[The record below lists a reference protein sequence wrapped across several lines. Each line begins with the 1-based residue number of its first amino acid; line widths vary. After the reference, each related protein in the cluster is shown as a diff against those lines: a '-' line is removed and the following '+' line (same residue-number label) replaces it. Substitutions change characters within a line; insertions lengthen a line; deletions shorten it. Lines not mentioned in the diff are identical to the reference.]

1 MLYDH
6 IFVDVFNVYHRLKSK
21 STDIFVRASNVI
33 DYIEDM
39 NCHLQKDG
47 DLYLLFDPIP
57 KTDLGEKA
65 CFRNSVTERQ
75 LIDRDYK
82 SNRLK
87 DPIDISVISLIYK
100 YFEYRG
106 EKYKSVKNS
115 YSEADDF
122 VESLIESLPNSKIAL
137 ITTDLDW
144 SKYIS
149 ENVYFIN
156 ESWDRPMTKEDF
168 KDKYGYYP
176 SILFLTLYK
185 AIFGDG
191 SDNIKSLFTIKRVF
205 YYSDLKKAVFNFF
218 DNLDNSET
226 VKSFVRRFFEYTSS
240 DCFLKEGRN
249 AEEELFLILSTA
261 DSRYG
266 EPINIFKS
274 NIALIRSRCKNATK
288 YVSWKKENSKINK
301 AIDASLGRNVN
312 LDNNSKKFKFGGVK
326 LV

>member
-6 IFVDVFNVYHRLKSK
+6 IFVDVFNIYHKLKSK
-21 STDIFVRASNVI
+21 STNTFVRASNVI

-39 NCHLQKDG
+39 NCHLSKDG

-75 LIDRDYK
+75 KIDRDYK

-87 DPIDISVISLIYK
+87 DPEDISAISLVHK

-122 VESLIESLPNSKIAL
+122 VESLVQSLPDSKIAL
-137 ITTDLDW
+137 ITNDLDW

-149 ENVYFIN
+149 ENVHFIN
-156 ESWDRPMTKEDF
+156 ETWDKPMTKDDF
-168 KDKYGYYP
+168 KDRYGYYP

-191 SDNIKSLFTIKRVF
+191 SDNIKSLFSIKRVF

-218 DNLDNSET
+218 DNLDNSES
-226 VKSFVRRFFEYTSS
+226 VQSFVRRFFNYNNS
-240 DCFLKEGRN
+240 DCFLNQERSP
-249 AEEELFLILSTA
+249 EEELFLILSTA

-288 YVSWKKENSKINK
+288 FVSWKKENSKINK
-301 AIDASLGRNVN
+301 AIDASLGRSIEVN
-312 LDNNSKKFKFGGVK
+312 KDKKFKFGGVK